1 MIGFLLKI
9 WYDTPQITK
18 MQSMAILQLKNAHIA
33 FGVKPILDGVNFGLE
48 VGERVCLLGR
58 NGEGKSTFLKAI
70 MGEVV
75 LDDGELVMTDGTKIA
90 MLAQEVPS
98 DDKSVLEVVM
108 DGNPRLAKLLSDYH
122 QSDDVAKMADLQEQ
136 IEQQD
141 GWDLERKAL
150 ALVDGMGLSAT
161 ARLAD
166 LSGGKKRRA
175 MLARALVCDPDV
187 LLLDEPTNHLD
198 IDSIDW
204 LENFLLS
211 QRLTVLFITHDR
223 KFVDKLATR
232 IVELDRGKLSSYDV
246 SQGTGG
252 FARYQELKEQELLSE
267 EKSFHEFDKR
277 LAQEEAWIRQGIK
290 ARRTRNE
297 GRVRALKAMREER
310 KARRERV
317 GSISLSQQ
325 HFEKG
330 GKIVCEAQHITL
342 RHNVHTL
349 VKDFSTTVMR
359 GDKIGIIGKNG
370 VGKTTLIKTLLG
382 LDKSALVQGHV
393 LLGAAVEVA
402 FFDQLKDQLDPEL
415 SIAHNVAQGSDY
427 VEIGG
432 SKKHIV
438 GYLQDFLFSPERIR
452 TPIKALSGGERAR
465 VLLAKQLLKPANVLV
480 LDEPTNDLDMSSLE
494 LLEEFVA
501 NFDGTVLL
509 ISHDRAFMD
518 NVVTQTWVFGENA
531 EGDGVIYEYVG
542 GYEDYLVQH
551 EHFLGSQKTQN
562 KAAAKPALEPKT
574 QKNTSPSTKR
584 KLSYKENQELLSL
597 PDEICALEEEQ
608 ALLHQKLADGSWFV
622 SDLAQATQAS
632 ERVAQ
637 IDDLLLEKMER
648 LEELQGV

>member
-1 MIGFLLKI
+1 
-9 WYDTPQITK
+9 
-18 MQSMAILQLKNAHIA
+18 MQSMAVLQLKNAQIA
-33 FGVKPILDGVNFGLE
+33 FGVKPILDGVNFSLE
-48 VGERVCLLGR
+48 AGERVCLLGR

-70 MGEVV
+70 MGEVM
-75 LDDGELVMTDGTKIA
+75 LDDGERLLTDGTKIA
-90 MLAQEVPS
+90 MLAQEVPQ
-98 DDKSVLEVVM
+98 DNKTVLEVVM
-108 DGNPRLAKLLSDYH
+108 DGNPKLAQLLRDYH
-122 QSDDVAKMADLQEQ
+122 QSNDVANMANLQEQ
-136 IEQQD
+136 IEQQN
-141 GWDLERKAL
+141 GWDFERKAL
-150 ALVDGMGLSAT
+150 ALIESMGLVAT
-161 ARLAD
+161 DRLAD
-166 LSGGKKRRA
+166 LSGGKKRRV

-204 LENFLLS
+204 LEGFLLS

-232 IVELDRGKLSSYDV
+232 IIELDRGKLSSYDV
-246 SQGTGG
+246 SQGAGG
-252 FARYQELKEQELLSE
+252 FARYQEIKEQELLSE

-310 KARRERV
+310 KARRERT
-317 GSISLSQQ
+317 GSMQLSQQ
-325 HFEKG
+325 SFEKG

-342 RHNVHTL
+342 RHGTQTL
-349 VKDFSTTVMR
+349 VKDFSTLVMR

-393 LLGAAVEVA
+393 VIGSTIEVA
-402 FFDQLKDQLDPEL
+402 FFDQLKDQLDLEL

-427 VEIGG
+427 VQIGN

-452 TPIKALSGGERAR
+452 TPVKALSGGERAR

-480 LDEPTNDLDMSSLE
+480 LDEPTNDLDMASLE

-518 NVVTQTWVFGENA
+518 NVVTQTWVFGTDNQ
-531 EGDGVIYEYVG
+531 GDGVIYEYVG

-551 EHFLGSQKTQN
+551 SRFLDNQQPSLTPAPKLT
-562 KAAAKPALEPKT
+562 KPKSPK
-574 QKNTSPSTKR
+574 PSTNTKR
-584 KLSYKENQELLSL
+584 KLTYKEQQELQSL
-597 PDEICALEEEQ
+597 PKEILALEQEQ
-608 ALLHQKLADGSWFV
+608 AVLHQKLADGSWFV
-622 SDLAQATQAS
+622 SDLSQATQAS

-648 LEELQGV
+648 LEELEIL